1 MSRPLDELARPTQ
14 GRAGTAVA
22 AAVAVLLGSFAL
34 QPVFATLGWLP
45 PVTLAVLAVGL
56 GGVALRAAA
65 VRLAERL
72 PQLATPARVLV
83 PVGQLLL
90 VLVVLTMVFAS
101 PDAWYGLVPTP
112 TSLGDL
118 GGLLADGLDEVRE
131 QGTPALPLTGLLAL
145 TTVFVA
151 LVALAVDL
159 LAVPARQPALGGLG
173 LLVLYCVPVSTI
185 TGDVALVSF
194 AAPAAGFAV
203 LLWADQRSR
212 LVENSRAGSGS
223 ALGTGT
229 LPALRT
235 GVLALVAGVLLPVLV
250 PTLSEGSLAAGLGGS
265 GTGNGLGTAL
275 DPVAEMAG
283 QLNRPEPI
291 DLFRLDASVADPGYL
306 RSVALDDYTAD
317 RGWRLTNL
325 DGQESIADD
334 ATLAPLTGG
343 QSARPVAATVT
354 VLEHDDVFMP
364 VLYSPLSVQLEDG
377 GDDADD
383 WRFDADARTVFG
395 RDTTTAGLTYRMSA
409 QQPEPTVDQLDA
421 APDPGADSD
430 AVQRY
435 TQLPQLDPSV
445 TDLAGELTDP
455 GQAPYERVRA
465 IQDHFTDPANGF
477 KYSLSTTP
485 GTTGDDL
492 VDFLRLKQGYCEQY
506 AGAMAVLVRAAGVP
520 ARVVLG
526 YTPGQVQ
533 DDGTRLVTTDDAHA
547 WVEAWFDGL
556 GWIPFDPTPIA
567 ANRAVDLPWAPRTP
581 ATDDA
586 TVDPVTP
593 QVEAPVPAAPTA
605 ELDRDDEPVPSA
617 APLAQPRTDLTPWLA
632 GAGGTLLVLGL
643 AAVPFLVR
651 RRQRAGRLSDG
662 SPDAL
667 WGELMATATDLR
679 IEVPGTVTSRQLA
692 RQLAERLSGAEP
704 AAVEAVRSLALA
716 QERAVYGPPS
726 AGAAGDPELAGQLRT
741 VRRALLRTVSRSQRV
756 QAAVWPASTL
766 TAAVRWVADHVPGRP
781 RPA

>member
-1 MSRPLDELARPTQ
+1 MTRPTDELSRPRQ

-34 QPVFATLGWLP
+34 EPVFATLGWLP
-45 PVTLAVLAVGL
+45 PITLAVLAVGL
-56 GGVALRAAA
+56 GGVVLRAGAQHLGDR
-65 VRLAERL
+65 VPRLA
-72 PQLATPARVLV
+72 APARVLV

-101 PDAWYGLVPTP
+101 TDAWAGLVPTP

-118 GGLLADGLDEVRE
+118 AGLLADGTDEIRE
-131 QGTPALPLTGLLAL
+131 QGTPALPLTGLIAL

-185 TGDVALVSF
+185 TGDVALISF

-203 LLWADQRSR
+203 LLWADQRGR
-212 LVENSRAGSGS
+212 LVEGARAGSGS

-235 GVLALVAGVLLPVLV
+235 GVVALVAGLLLPVLV

-283 QLNRPEPI
+283 QLNRPEAI
-291 DLFRLDASVADPGYL
+291 DLFRLDASVPDPGYL
-306 RSVALDDYTAD
+306 RSVALDEYTAD
-317 RGWRLTNL
+317 RGWGLTNL
-325 DGQESIADD
+325 NGQESIADD

-343 QSARPVAATVT
+343 QTARPVLATVT

-377 GDDADD
+377 DAED

-395 RDTTTAGLTYRMSA
+395 RDTTTAGLTYRLSA
-409 QQPEPTVDQLDA
+409 QQPEPSVEQLDA
-421 APDPGADSD
+421 APDSPADAD
-430 AVQRY
+430 AMERY
-435 TQLPQLDPSV
+435 TALPDLDPTV
-445 TDLAGELTDP
+445 TALADELTDP
-455 GQAPYERVRA
+455 GQAPYERALA
-465 IQDHFTDPANGF
+465 IQQYFADRDNGF
-477 KYSLSTTP
+477 VYSLSTTP
-485 GTTGDDL
+485 GTTGDRL
-492 VDFLRLKQGYCEQY
+492 VDFLRLKRGYCEQY

-526 YTPGQVQ
+526 YTPGQEQ
-533 DDGTRLVTTDDAHA
+533 EDGTRLVTTDDAHA
-547 WVEAWFDGL
+547 WVEAWFSGL

-567 ANRAVDLPWAPRTP
+567 ANRAVDLPWAPRTE
-581 ATDDA
+581 ATDDTA
-586 TVDPVTP
+586 VDPVTP

-605 ELDRDDEPVPSA
+605 ELDRDDEPVPTA
-617 APLAQPRTDLTPWLA
+617 APLTQPTRDLTPWLTGAA
-632 GAGGTLLVLGL
+632 GALLLLGV
-643 AAVPFLVR
+643 AALPWAAR
-651 RRQRAGRLSDG
+651 RRQRSARLADG
-662 SPDAL
+662 GPGAL
-667 WGELMATATDLR
+667 WDELLATANDLHV
-679 IEVPGTVTSRQLA
+679 EVPGTTTSRQLA

-704 AAVEAVRSLALA
+704 AAVAAVRTLALA
-716 QERAVYGPPS
+716 QERAVYGPP
-726 AGAAGDPELAGQLRT
+726 ATAGDRDPALAAALQT
-741 VRRALLRTVSRSQRV
+741 VRRAMLRSVSRSQRLRAV
-756 QAAVWPASTL
+756 VWPASTVG
-766 TAAVRWVADHVPGRP
+766 TAARWLAARTPGRP